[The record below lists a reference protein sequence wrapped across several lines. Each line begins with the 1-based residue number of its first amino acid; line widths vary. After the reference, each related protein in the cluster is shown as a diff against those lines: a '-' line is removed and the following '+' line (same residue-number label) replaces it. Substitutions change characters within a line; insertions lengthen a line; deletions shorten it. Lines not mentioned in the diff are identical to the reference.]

1 MPGDHLSERLEASR
15 NWAARH
21 RLAVMRA
28 LAIVAAIFVVPVVA
42 LELAPGYL
50 VWTAPS
56 IDPNKDLYAA
66 NRPIAFTFLD
76 ADGNV
81 AGRRGAIVGQ
91 RLSLGDM
98 PAYLPAAFIAME
110 DRSFYEND
118 GIDIRGLVRAA
129 WMNLRAGHVV
139 AGGSTITQQ
148 TAKIVFL
155 SPQRTFARKY
165 EELIDAAALEKS
177 LSKKQILELYLNR
190 IYLGSGAYGVD
201 GAAHVYFGKSARDLS
216 LSEAAMLA
224 TLTRAPSAFSP
235 RRDLAAAQARAGLVL
250 RAMVRTGA
258 ITRDQADEA
267 GLHPAVISDLRL
279 ADARNFFLDTA
290 ADEALKLVGADGEG
304 RDTDLIV
311 HTTLEPR
318 LQEAARHAL
327 AHTLNARG
335 RRAHVSEG
343 AIVLMKP
350 DGAVSALIG
359 GRDYDSS
366 VFNRATQAKRQ
377 PGSAFKPF
385 VYLAALENGLTPWDV
400 REDGPVDIN
409 GWTPTNYGGRSY
421 GTVTLADALAHSI
434 NTVTAGL
441 AQEIGITSVVDAA
454 HRCGISS
461 PLAPNAS
468 LALGTSDVTPL
479 ELTTAY
485 AVFASGG
492 ERVSP
497 YLVTTV
503 EDSAHRTLFQR
514 KPAAPDRVIA
524 SHVNRD
530 LTGMLYGVVVE
541 GTGRAAALPGRQAA
555 GKTGTT
561 QDYRDAWFVGF
572 TPDYVAGVWVGND
585 DNSPMRNVTGGTL
598 PAAIWKDVMTVA
610 ERGLPARTLDKSTE
624 PAVED
629 TSDTESAS
637 TSDDETSGESA
648 AASNDSS
655 MREPGANGE
664 AAQGQ
669 QQSPAA
675 PGSSSSFWDWLTGN
689 SHDKSGEQ
697 PHASA
702 EPANNSPD
710 TTAEAPPA
718 QSVPERRVESRPPA
732 GPDMM
737 DTPPV
742 GEPDADAGPPPPRD
756 LPDEP
761 PAPVVRMHRDERPPP
776 PRDYPDEPPPAIVMM
791 HRDERPP
798 PPPDDIQAEPPP
810 AIVVHHRER
819 LPPPPPP
826 PPDDD
831 GDGN

>member
-21 RLAVMRA
+21 RLAVIRTLVIA
-28 LAIVAAIFVVPVVA
+28 GAILLAPLVL
-42 LELAPGYL
+42 LELAPSYL

-56 IDPNKDLYAA
+56 IDPKKDLYSA

-98 PAYLPAAFIAME
+98 PPYLPAAFIAME

-155 SPQRTFARKY
+155 SPKRTFARKY

-235 RRDLAAAQARAGLVL
+235 RRDLAAAQTRAGLVL
-250 RAMVRTGA
+250 RAMARTGA
-258 ITRDQADEA
+258 ITSDQADEA
-267 GLHPAVISDLRL
+267 ALHPAVISDVRL

-290 ADEALKLVGADGEG
+290 AEEALKLVGTNGEG
-304 RDTDLIV
+304 DTDLIV

-327 AHTLNARG
+327 AHTLNAHG
-335 RRAHVSEG
+335 RRAHASEG

-441 AQEIGITSVVDAA
+441 AQEVGITSVVDAS
-454 HRCGISS
+454 HRCGITS

-468 LALGTSDVTPL
+468 LALGTSDVTPM

-492 ERVSP
+492 ERVFP
-497 YLVTTV
+497 HLVTAV
-503 EDSAHRTLFQR
+503 EDNAHRMLFER
-514 KPAAPDRVIA
+514 KPVTPDRVIA
-524 SHVNRD
+524 SHVDRD

-585 DNSPMRNVTGGTL
+585 DNSPMRNITGGTL
-598 PAAIWKDVMTVA
+598 PAAIWKDVMTAA
-610 ERGLPARTLDKSTE
+610 EHGLPARTLDKSTE

-637 TSDDETSGESA
+637 TSDDETSVDSGT
-648 AASNDSS
+648 ASNDSS
-655 MREPGANGE
+655 MREPGSRNGDE
-664 AAQGQ
+664 ATQEQAPSAQSRSG
-669 QQSPAA
+669 
-675 PGSSSSFWDWLTGN
+675 SFWDWLTGN
-689 SHDKSGEQ
+689 SHDNSGEQ

-702 EPANNSPD
+702 ETSRNSSD
-710 TTAEAPPA
+710 AAAEAPPA
-718 QSVPERRVESRPPA
+718 PSVPERRVESRPPE
-732 GPDMM
+732 GPDMT

-742 GEPDADAGPPPPRD
+742 GEPEGDAGPLPPRD
-756 LPDEP
+756 F
-761 PAPVVRMHRDERPPP
+761 R
-776 PRDYPDEPPPAIVMM
+776 DEPPPAVVMM

-798 PPPDDIQAEPPP
+798 PPPDDIQSEPPP
-810 AIVVHHRER
+810 AIVIHHPER

-826 PPDDD
+826 PPPPEDD